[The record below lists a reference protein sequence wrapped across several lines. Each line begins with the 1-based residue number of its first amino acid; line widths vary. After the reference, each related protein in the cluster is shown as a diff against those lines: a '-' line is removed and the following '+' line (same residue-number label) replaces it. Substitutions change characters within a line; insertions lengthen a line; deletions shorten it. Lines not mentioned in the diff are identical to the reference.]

1 MFWQNTQSICPSHD
15 LRWVNTTSTCI
26 SSNSLFLVLIS
37 SNLVNR
43 VPRCKQKQRSGWDN
57 PFNHNSNP
65 HRCFIL
71 NTDMQFISGSQAPQ
85 AGFSGLVTW
94 LQSTEASTRIV
105 ALSRNLALVP
115 DETSVELRE
124 EKGILSQQ
132 ERSAAW
138 QVIQIWLAS
147 GKSGLSRLHWSTYWE
162 SFC

>member
-1 MFWQNTQSICPSHD
+1 
-15 LRWVNTTSTCI
+15 
-26 SSNSLFLVLIS
+26 
-37 SNLVNR
+37 
-43 VPRCKQKQRSGWDN
+43 
-57 PFNHNSNP
+57 
-65 HRCFIL
+65 
-71 NTDMQFISGSQAPQ
+71 MQFIPGSQVPQ

-115 DETSVELRE
+115 DETSVELWE

-147 GKSGLSRLHWSTYWE
+147 SKSGLSRLQRSTY
-162 SFC
+162 